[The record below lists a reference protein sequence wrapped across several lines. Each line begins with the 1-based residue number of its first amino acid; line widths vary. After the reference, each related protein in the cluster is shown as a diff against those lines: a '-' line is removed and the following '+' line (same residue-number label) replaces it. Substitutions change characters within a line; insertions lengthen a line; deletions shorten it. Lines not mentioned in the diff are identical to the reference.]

1 MITKERLLE
10 ILDKSKPDDTI
21 SWYTEVILSVLIL
34 LNLIAVSLES
44 VPSLSSKYSAV
55 FMYFEIF
62 SVIIFSVEYVAR
74 IWASAAKKDVC
85 SSSSLRKRLSYVFSF
100 TVRNFI

>member
-10 ILDKSKPDDTI
+10 ILDKSKPDDTV
-21 SWYTEVILSVLIL
+21 SWYTEVILSTLIL

-44 VPSLSSKYSAV
+44 VPRLSKEYSEI

-62 SVIIFSVEYVAR
+62 SVIIFSVEY
-74 IWASAAKKDVC
+74 
-85 SSSSLRKRLSYVFSF
+85 LRKKMQS
-100 TVRNFI
+100 TPPP